1 MKISE
6 LKSAIRE
13 MIISE
18 LTVVD
23 KDTTPAEVKNENPAT
38 VKAAIMK
45 AKEMNKPVTI
55 AEDDALNEMAFL
67 KGPKAPEG
75 LEDAITAVV
84 KANSDAELADIRKA
98 VKTDEKVISAL
109 KKVGIDK
116 VLDGIADNQL
126 NKFIELLRGNREVSP
141 RGRKADPNKPAKEPK
156 EKKEKGAKDSKKSND
171 TLAYTMGGDVK
182 ISGKT
187 PTKSLIKKAVKAAS
201 LSKPIELLKTRDI
214 DAIENEIVDLGG
226 ELKSKVAKAKEIAT
240 KGNIKSYTEEEA
252 TFMDDIRAKGQ
263 RLAQLKATKEKL
275 LTKTIKRQDRNI
287 DIASTDE
294 D

>member
-1 MKISE
+1 
-6 LKSAIRE
+6 
-13 MIISE
+13 
-18 LTVVD
+18 
-23 KDTTPAEVKNENPAT
+23 
-38 VKAAIMK
+38 
-45 AKEMNKPVTI
+45 
-55 AEDDALNEMAFL
+55 
-67 KGPKAPEG
+67 
-75 LEDAITAVV
+75 
-84 KANSDAELADIRKA
+84 
-98 VKTDEKVISAL
+98 
-109 KKVGIDK
+109 
-116 VLDGIADNQL
+116 
-126 NKFIELLRGNREVSP
+126 
-141 RGRKADPNKPAKEPK
+141 
-156 EKKEKGAKDSKKSND
+156 
-171 TLAYTMGGDVK
+171 MGGDVK